1 MKTAAILGVAALM
14 AAGLAHAETVNLT
27 WVPISENPA
36 TAGVDSTA
44 HGTIT
49 LSISPWTLTPIS
61 GNGLGPNYFT
71 SGSAVAATITGI
83 SYTAGDGQT
92 IDSLSDLS
100 STLLS
105 SRLWTTSAVDKPAT
119 GAQAPVAPPA
129 GYYLTTAFSFSG
141 HTDQGAAVMFANAAG
156 TAGANFGDGTH
167 ASGIGNGGVT
177 DQAVGSFKGIAD
189 GGYWEV
195 TPVPLPAGLPLLLTG
210 LSAFGLFGASKRRSV
225 GAEIG
230 RAHV

>member
-1 MKTAAILGVAALM
+1 MKIAAMLGVTALM

-36 TAGVDSTA
+36 TAGVKSTA
-44 HGTIT
+44 HGTMT

-100 STLLS
+100 S
-105 SRLWTTSAVDKPAT
+105 
-119 GAQAPVAPPA
+119 
-129 GYYLTTAFSFSG
+129 
-141 HTDQGAAVMFANAAG
+141 
-156 TAGANFGDGTH
+156 
-167 ASGIGNGGVT
+167 
-177 DQAVGSFKGIAD
+177 
-189 GGYWEV
+189 
-195 TPVPLPAGLPLLLTG
+195 
-210 LSAFGLFGASKRRSV
+210 
-225 GAEIG
+225 
-230 RAHV
+230 

>member
-1 MKTAAILGVAALM
+1 MKTAALLGIAAVM

-36 TAGVDSTA
+36 TAGVNSTT

-71 SGSAVAATITGI
+71 SSSAVTATITGI

-100 STLLS
+100 SALLS

-141 HTDQGAAVMFANAAG
+141 HTDQGSSVMFSNNSG
-156 TAGANFGDGTH
+156 TAGANFGDGIH

-177 DQAVGSFKGIAD
+177 DGAFGSSRGIAD
-189 GGYWEV
+189 GGYWQV

-210 LSAFGLFGASKRRSV
+210 LSAFGLFGSSKRSSV
-225 GAEIG
+225 GKS
-230 RAHV
+230 

>member
-1 MKTAAILGVAALM
+1 MKIAAMLGVTGLM
-14 AAGLAHAETVNLT
+14 VAGLAQAETVNLT

-36 TAGVDSTA
+36 TAGVNSTA
-44 HGTIT
+44 HGTMT

-92 IDSLSDLS
+92 IDSLADLS
-100 STLLS
+100 STTFS
-105 SRLWTTSAVDKPAT
+105 SRIWTTSGIDKPAT
-119 GAQAPVAPPA
+119 GAQAPAAPPA
-129 GYYLTTAFSFSG
+129 GYYLTTAFSASG
-141 HTDQGAAVMFANAAG
+141 HTDQGASVMFSNNAG
-156 TAGANFGDGTH
+156 TAGANFGDGIH

-177 DQAVGSFKGIAD
+177 DGAFGSSRGIAD

-210 LSAFGLFGASKRRSV
+210 FSAFGLFGSSKRRSV
-225 GAEIG
+225 GADL
-230 RAHV
+230 